1 MFFFELGPKS
11 ASGSPK
17 STQLNED
24 NIYAVFYDEAFQ
36 SVLIDSLD
44 TKSTG
49 TFIVRI
55 FLSAK
60 NVYFQNFKI
69 AFLFPPKL
77 LHSTIIHFENSKTDK
92 KWISAPHLQVHCRY
106 HKIKWKSFPQ
116 WVGRNQK
123 ESEFHHIF
131 SIACILPSIAF
142 YSWKEQEHPS
152 RGVLEK
158 RCSENTLQIP
168 R

>member
-1 MFFFELGPKS
+1 MNFFFFELGPKS

-44 TKSTG
+44 TKSIG

-60 NVYFQNFKI
+60 SVYFQNFKI

-92 KWISAPHLQVHCRY
+92 K
-106 HKIKWKSFPQ
+106 
-116 WVGRNQK
+116 
-123 ESEFHHIF
+123 
-131 SIACILPSIAF
+131 
-142 YSWKEQEHPS
+142 
-152 RGVLEK
+152 
-158 RCSENTLQIP
+158 
-168 R
+168 

>member
-1 MFFFELGPKS
+1 MQNCFLVQLYQYKILKGFVKLNRNNMDITIITYNNSKHKGFLSRWIFFFFELGPKS

-44 TKSTG
+44 TKSIG

-92 KWISAPHLQVHCRY
+92 K
-106 HKIKWKSFPQ
+106 
-116 WVGRNQK
+116 
-123 ESEFHHIF
+123 
-131 SIACILPSIAF
+131 
-142 YSWKEQEHPS
+142 
-152 RGVLEK
+152 
-158 RCSENTLQIP
+158 
-168 R
+168 